1 MNLRRKANNFWRD
14 GFYLYLCNPF
24 RNRNIG
30 GVAEWSMAAVL
41 KTVERQ
47 RSGGSNPS
55 ASAEIP
61 HRAFC
66 EGFFIFRVSNYVTIS
81 LLIRLP
87 NTMYFYIH
95 V

>member
-55 ASAEIP
+55 ASASKTDAKIL
-61 HRAFC
+61 RI
-66 EGFFIFRVSNYVTIS
+66 GFFASAS
-81 LLIRLP
+81 G
-87 NTMYFYIH
+87 
-95 V
+95 